1 MVLRFAGFELDQQ
14 RVELRGPGGEAIK
27 LRPKTF
33 EMLALFA
40 ANAGRAL
47 SKQDLIATIWPNV
60 HVGDDSLFQCVRE
73 IRAALGDNRRQMLK
87 LVSGH
92 GYRFDVEVTSEPAG
106 PAGSAPAEG
115 AEPVASAAAAAPAT
129 SSAKSPWSRLGLRG
143 PAAFAAVAALG
154 AIVGLAVAAP
164 IFGPGLLFPRTP
176 PTLAVMPIAGAGH
189 ENEVAAMAAGVTERL
204 IDGLARIDNIRVV
217 APQPAAAAAS
227 ARPVSATSAPADFV
241 VTGELK
247 KDEHAWTL
255 QARLIRTASNEVQS
269 ATLVS
274 VAIKEADLQVQQSR
288 LAAGIGHPL
297 AVRIN
302 ALLNADARFAAAA
315 NGSPP
320 AGAKVAIEQA
330 TASIMKTT
338 RECFAAAE
346 TMLENALAN
355 DADNVD
361 LQVALAALQLRGIQ
375 MVWYSPTDSVAAEHN
390 ARSILERAL
399 RAKPSYIPALEAYCR
414 FLNATNQFI
423 ESLVACARTLA
434 FDPWDGMALYHI
446 GLAHIQLGRFEDAL
460 ATFRQADRFDTPP
473 VSRWTW
479 LLGVGW
485 SQMLLGRDEE
495 ALPWLQRSIA
505 ITPASGRPLMALAAA
520 YQRSGRPDE
529 AKAAMAKALELRPGS
544 TALNVPLPKKN
555 ASPAFLEASER
566 ILRAMVEAGLPE
578 R

>member
-1 MVLRFAGFELDQQ
+1 MVLRFAGFELDRQ

-33 EMLALFA
+33 DLLTLFA
-40 ANAGRAL
+40 TNPGRTL
-47 SKQDLIATIWPNV
+47 SKRELMATIWPNV
-60 HVGDDSLFQCVRE
+60 HVGEDSLFQCVRE
-73 IRAALGDNRRQMLK
+73 IRTALGDNRRQLLK
-87 LVSGH
+87 LVTGH

-106 PAGSAPAEG
+106 AAVSAPAEG
-115 AEPVASAAAAAPAT
+115 AEPVASAATAAAT
-129 SSAKSPWSRLGLRG
+129 ELAKSPWSPFGLR
-143 PAAFAAVAALG
+143 AMLAAVAGLG

-164 IFGPGLLFPRTP
+164 MFGPGLLFPRTP
-176 PTLAVMPIAGAGH
+176 PAIAVMPIAGAGH
-189 ENEVAAMAAGVTERL
+189 DNEVAAMAAGVTERL
-204 IDGLARIDNIRVV
+204 IDGLARIDNFRVV
-217 APQPAAAAAS
+217 APPLAAAAS
-227 ARPVSATSAPADFV
+227 SAKPVSATSAPADFV
-241 VTGELK
+241 VTGELR

-269 ATLVS
+269 ATSLS
-274 VAIKEADLQVQQSR
+274 VDIKGTDPQVQQSR

-302 ALLNADARFAAAA
+302 ALLNADTRSAAAA

-338 RECFAAAE
+338 RERFAAAQ
-346 TMLENALAN
+346 TMLEKALAN

-375 MVWYSPTDSVAAEHN
+375 MVWYSPADSVAAEHN

-460 ATFRQADRFDTPP
+460 ATFRQADSFDTPP

-520 YQRSGRPDE
+520 YQRSGRPNE
-529 AKAAMAKALELRPGS
+529 AKTAMAKALELRPGS
-544 TALNVPLPKKN
+544 TALNVPLPKRN
-555 ASPAFLEASER
+555 ASPAFLEASEH
-566 ILRAMVEAGLPE
+566 ILRAMIEAGLPE

>member
-1 MVLRFAGFELDQQ
+1 VLRFAGFELDQQ

-33 EMLALFA
+33 DLLTLFA
-40 ANAGRAL
+40 TNPGRTL
-47 SKQDLIATIWPNV
+47 SKRELMATIWPNV
-60 HVGDDSLFQCVRE
+60 HVGEDSLFQCVRE

-129 SSAKSPWSRLGLRG
+129 SGPQHLPPWR
-143 PAAFAAVAALG
+143 LG

-338 RECFAAAE
+338 RERFAAAE

-495 ALPWLQRSIA
+495 ALPGCNGRS
-505 ITPASGRPLMALAAA
+505 PSR
-520 YQRSGRPDE
+520 RH
-529 AKAAMAKALELRPGS
+529 PG
-544 TALNVPLPKKN
+544 V
-555 ASPAFLEASER
+555 R
-566 ILRAMVEAGLPE
+566 
-578 R
+578 